1 MIWYRFPLP
10 PPIDSSKSP
19 MTRRIFVDTDTASDD
34 AVALLMAFEHCTASL
49 VGIGIVAGNVPL
61 EQAVQNALFVRELC
75 HSQTPVYAGA
85 ARPLVRPLETAQNV
99 HGQDGMGDIGLSIGG
114 RIPNEGHAVHA
125 LIDAA
130 EQYAGALELVTLGPL
145 TNIALALSLSP
156 GIAEQIKR
164 CVIMGGTSDSH
175 GNITPVSEFN
185 IWADPESAEIVFS
198 SDLNKVMVGWDISR
212 KYAVFSDA
220 EAAQLRAIGTEK
232 AQMAVD
238 SQTVVRQFCAKETG
252 IDGFDLPDPI
262 AMAVALSDET
272 VGHSTVASVT
282 VDLENGPTRG
292 MTIID
297 DRNYV
302 DRKKTTTIVLKADR
316 QHFVQLLKSALK
328 K

>member
-10 PPIDSSKSP
+10 SPIDSSKSP

-34 AVALLMAFEHCTASL
+34 AVALLMAFKHCSDSL
-49 VGIGIVAGNVPL
+49 VGIGVVAGNAPL
-61 EQAVQNALFVRELC
+61 EQAIQNALFVRELC

-85 ARPLVRPLETAQNV
+85 ARPLVRLLETAQNV
-99 HGQDGMGDIGLSIGG
+99 HGQDGMGDIGLPIGG
-114 RIPNEGHAVHA
+114 RIPNKGHAVHA

-130 EQYAGALELVTLGPL
+130 EQYAGVLELVTLGPL

-156 GIAEQIKR
+156 GVAEKIKR
-164 CVIMGGTSDSH
+164 CVIMGGTSDSY
-175 GNITPVSEFN
+175 GNVTPVSEFN
-185 IWADPESAEIVFS
+185 IWADPEAAEIVFA
-198 SDLNKVMVGWDISR
+198 SDLKKVMVGWDISR

-232 AQMAVD
+232 AQIAVD
-238 SQTVVRQFCAKETG
+238 SQIVVRQFCENETG

-262 AMAVALSDET
+262 AMAVALSDQTIVRSEE
-272 VGHSTVASVT
+272 ASVT
-282 VDLENGPTRG
+282 IDLTNGATRG

-302 DRKKTTTIVLKADR
+302 KRRKTTTIVLEVDR
-316 QHFVQLLKSALK
+316 QKFVQLLKSALEK
-328 K
+328 

>member
-34 AVALLMAFEHCTASL
+34 AVALLMAFEHCTTSL

-99 HGQDGMGDIGLSIGG
+99 HGQDGMGDIGLPIGG
-114 RIPNEGHAVHA
+114 R
-125 LIDAA
+125 DAA

-262 AMAVALSDET
+262 AMAVAL
-272 VGHSTVASVT
+272 
-282 VDLENGPTRG
+282 
-292 MTIID
+292 
-297 DRNYV
+297 
-302 DRKKTTTIVLKADR
+302 
-316 QHFVQLLKSALK
+316 
-328 K
+328 

>member
-1 MIWYRFPLP
+1 
-10 PPIDSSKSP
+10 
-19 MTRRIFVDTDTASDD
+19 MTRRIVVDTDTASDD

-85 ARPLVRPLETAQNV
+85 ARPLVRPRRPLETAQNV
-99 HGQDGMGDIGLSIGG
+99 HGQAGRGDIGLPIGG

-272 VGHSTVASVT
+272 IVHSTVASVT

-297 DRNYV
+297 DRNYM